1 MWASDQKS
9 RIKFWLEA
17 ALASVTG
24 VLCLVTLVWRDWLE
38 AFGFDPDR
46 HTGRAEWAIV
56 AALFVLSVA
65 CATAAGTEWRRTAMA
80 Q

>member
-1 MWASDQKS
+1 MWASDRKL

-24 VLCLVTLVWRDWLE
+24 VLCVVTLVWRDWLE

-46 HTGRAEWAIV
+46 HTGGAEGVIV
-56 AALFVLSVA
+56 AALFVLSLA
-65 CATAAGTEWRRTAMA
+65 CATTAGIEWRRTAMA